1 MPCSLYWI
9 WKVILFVCYFLA
21 LQTTESDTSLDDG
34 RSNSSDGSL
43 QTTLEDSL
51 NLSDSPQ
58 CTLDLPVVLCPVP
71 TATQKA
77 LVVPLSPVS
86 RRQSIRGRGI
96 FTLQNIRRHQRSHS
110 SGGSTSPG
118 CTYHDSMDPSDE
130 EGIGSS
136 LRGGGNSSEQ
146 SETLSS
152 FSLTSLFSPPPPSQA
167 LALVK
172 KCNSTSSLHT
182 NSSSRSSAANEA
194 KQFYSVDPRGFLS
207 MPSWVTDFCKNSPS
221 PRQGDVPE
229 GLDKIGTPDH
239 SPPVP
244 SQLQLGTR
252 VSKRHR
258 WVSLQQGGRVKCER
272 GLFWLPLPNSS
283 SQWKDCEK
291 GKKQPHKI

>member
-1 MPCSLYWI
+1 MYNVATDAFLLVWI
-9 WKVILFVCYFLA
+9 WSLILFVCYFLA
-21 LQTTESDTSLDDG
+21 LQITESDTSLDDG
-34 RSNSSDGSL
+34 RSNSSEGSL

-71 TATQKA
+71 AATQKA
-77 LVVPLSPVS
+77 LVVPLSPAS

-172 KCNSTSSLHT
+172 KCNSTSSLHA

-221 PRQGDVPE
+221 PREGDVPE

-244 SQLQLGTR
+244 SELQLGTR

-258 WVSLQQGGRVKCER
+258 WVSLRLGGRMKCER
-272 GLFWLPLPNSS
+272 GLFWL
-283 SQWKDCEK
+283 
-291 GKKQPHKI
+291 